1 MTIVKEKAI
10 IICMHDGEQLV
21 LKNETMTEK
30 DFIIN
35 QILER
40 MPYCEIMEG
49 TILTNRPAIVATT
62 NQMEEIKDTTGK
74 RVVMDVTDYE
84 DELMPD
90 NSQYKDDSEWQP
102 YTSNNRR

>member
-10 IICMHDGEQLV
+10 IICMHNGEQLV
-21 LKNETMTEK
+21 LKNETMSEK

-35 QILER
+35 QVLER
-40 MPYCEIMEG
+40 MPYCEIMEA
-49 TILTNRPAIVATT
+49 TIITNKVQTKI
-62 NQMEEIKDTTGK
+62 
-74 RVVMDVTDYE
+74 DVTDTNYE

-90 NSQYKDDSEWQP
+90 NSQYKEGSEWQP